1 MSDKSVTIYVDGV
14 PYQVD
19 SSDNLLAG
27 VLSSKLDLPY
37 FCWHPSMG
45 SVGACRQCAVTVYN
59 DETEQQGRLAMACMT
74 PVTDGMRVGLGDSY
88 SSHFRE
94 QVIAAMMTNHP
105 HDCPVC
111 AEGGECHLQDMTVM
125 TGHNQREYVGDK
137 RTFSNQD
144 LGPHIGHEMNRC
156 ITCYRCLRFY
166 KDYAG
171 GKDFG
176 VYGSKNRVYFG
187 RQQDGVLESE
197 FAGNLVEVCPTGVF
211 TDKPFS
217 AHFSRKWDLQSA
229 PSICKGCSVGCN
241 ISVGERYGCV
251 RRVVNR
257 YCDDIN
263 GYFLCD
269 KGRFGF
275 GYVNSDDRIT
285 AATGITHEVSGKLS
299 TKDVQL
305 SLAKYKGQRFVAIG
319 SERASLETN
328 TALKHLFGEDNFC
341 SGLTIKQTQLLHIN
355 TQMLNH
361 VSMLSVKQIEQA
373 DCVLVLGEDLT
384 QTSPRIALALR
395 QSVRNAGLEVADKLR
410 IPRWQDEAVRT
421 AAGKTLTPLFICDV
435 GASKLDD
442 VASKVNYSSP
452 EDIAMIAQAINATLS
467 HHKSQ
472 VNSLS
477 KSLTTEQLDFVEQ
490 VAKALAN
497 AKQPLIISGHSLEN
511 VELAQQCLNLA
522 TGFAALP
529 EAEPSANSTA
539 EQGDK
544 TRLNFAMMP
553 KQANSLG
560 LASLLT
566 DASLTIEQVCQQV
579 SNNKLDGLLI
589 CENELSNLSDKV
601 RDKLFACVST
611 IIALDHNQ
619 SVVTEHANVILPIA
633 AFSESQGLL
642 VNYQGRAQ
650 CFYPAFAPK
659 LPIVPSWRI
668 IAMLDAIIGNGHLAD
683 SPASIDNLGINDFW
697 RTLQRIEARFP
708 DTSAFIGEQF
718 LLKTARQTHR
728 ASGRTAMMANQSV
741 HESKATID
749 TSSPYK
755 FSMEGIHP
763 QNEHSL
769 TSSAGNAM
777 PYTWAPG
784 WNSNQS
790 ISKYQQQV
798 GEELV
803 NRSPEVQIYDPNEY
817 SDLAP
822 DTISAEQ
829 ADNGI
834 KEMSAESI
842 VQASELETEA
852 ENENIKTSNSGSNN
866 QITFIPAT
874 HIFANDYLGLKGI
887 EFELL
892 SPIPFV
898 ELSTDL
904 ASQLGLSEC
913 SHINIQLANSIHT
926 CQLKLTNE
934 IASNCAQVYLHDSAS
949 EHIEFTNSQLTPA
962 TVEQVAEFEQALVAK
977 LSNAESNKQKL
988 LARLKQNDQFIP
1000 IRLMAGGL
1008 DDL

>member
-1 MSDKSVTIYVDGV
+1 MSDNSVTIYVDGV
-14 PYQVD
+14 SYQVD
-19 SSDNLLAG
+19 AGDNLLAG

-74 PVTDGMRVGLGDSY
+74 PITDGMRIGLGDSY

-94 QVIAAMMTNHP
+94 QVISAMMTNHP

-137 RTFSNQD
+137 RTFTNQN

-156 ITCYRCLRFY
+156 ITCYRCVRFY

-176 VYGSKNRVYFG
+176 VYGSRNKVYFG

-197 FAGNLVEVCPTGVF
+197 FSGNLVEVCPTGVF

-217 AHFSRKWDLQSA
+217 AHYARKWDLQSA
-229 PSICKGCSVGCN
+229 PSICKGCAVGCN

-257 YCDDIN
+257 YNDDVN

-285 AATGITHEVSGKLS
+285 TAKGIKQEFPSKLS

-328 TALKHLFGEDNFC
+328 AALKHLFGEDNFC
-341 SGLTIKQTQLLHIN
+341 SGLTDKQTQLLNIN
-355 TQMLNH
+355 KQMLNH
-361 VSMLSVKQIEQA
+361 VNMLSVKQIEQA
-373 DCVLVLGEDLT
+373 DCVLILGEDLT

-395 QSVRNAGLEVADKLR
+395 QTVRNAGLEIADKLR

-421 AAGKTLTPLFICDV
+421 AAGKTLSPLFICDV
-435 GASKLDD
+435 TASKLDD
-442 VASKVNYSSP
+442 VATAVNYSNP
-452 EDIAMIAQAINATLS
+452 DDIATITQAINAKLC
-467 HHKSQ
+467 HHKP
-472 VNSLS
+472 LFT
-477 KSLTTEQLDFVEQ
+477 SLTAKQNEFVEQ
-490 VAKALAN
+490 AVAALSS
-497 AKQPLIISGHSLEN
+497 AKRPLIISGHTLEN

-522 TGFAALP
+522 TGFAASAVNDTALVKTGVP
-529 EAEPSANSTA
+529 NLSFVIMPSKANSI
-539 EQGDK
+539 
-544 TRLNFAMMP
+544 
-553 KQANSLG
+553 G
-560 LASLLT
+560 LASLLN
-566 DASLTIEQVCQQV
+566 DASLTLEQLCQQA
-579 SNNKLDGLLI
+579 SDNSIDGLVI
-589 CENELSNLSDKV
+589 CENELSNLTTTQRQTLLTSV
-601 RDKLFACVST
+601 TT
-611 IIALDHNQ
+611 IIALDHNE
-619 SVVTEHANVILPIA
+619 SVVTEHADVILPTA
-633 AFSESQGLL
+633 TFSESQGLL

-659 LPIVPSWRI
+659 LPILPAWRVVT
-668 IAMLDAIIGNGHLAD
+668 MLDAIIGDGQLVNT
-683 SPASIDNLGINDFW
+683 SENEQVKTINDFW
-697 RTLQRIEARFP
+697 QTLQRFEANFP
-708 DTSAFIGEQF
+708 DTSVFIAEQF

-728 ASGRTAMMANQSV
+728 ASGRTAMTANQNV
-741 HESKATID
+741 HERKTTID
-749 TSSPYK
+749 NNSPYK
-755 FSMEGIHP
+755 FSMEGSHP
-763 QNEHSL
+763 QSNQSASSN
-769 TSSAGNAM
+769 TSAANAM

-798 GEELV
+798 GSGLL
-803 NRSPEVQIYDPNEY
+803 NSSPVVQIYDPSE
-817 SDLAP
+817 SRESTP
-822 DTISAEQ
+822 DT
-829 ADNGI
+829 N
-834 KEMSAESI
+834 
-842 VQASELETEA
+842 VAS
-852 ENENIKTSNSGSNN
+852 ENIKDQSVSKNN
-866 QITFIPAT
+866 PINFIPAA
-874 HIFANDYLGLKGI
+874 HIFGNDYLGLKGI

-892 SPIPFV
+892 SPIPYV
-898 ELSTDL
+898 EINAAL
-904 ASQLGLSEC
+904 ASQLGLGEC
-913 SHINIQLANSIHT
+913 SHVNLQLSDSNQI
-926 CQLKLTNE
+926 CQLKIINE
-934 IASNCAQVYLHDSAS
+934 VAENCALVYLFGNDSK
-949 EHIEFTNSQLTPA
+949 HIELNNSKLTA
-962 TVEQVAEFEQALVAK
+962 ANTEQVAEFQQSLANKV
-977 LSNAESNKQKL
+977 SSAEANKQQL
-988 LARLKQNDQFIP
+988 LVRLKQNDQFIP